1 MSLLISALSTRVLA
15 VRQEDGSLPGEP
27 LPLIEGLIWFLFV
40 PVAISA
46 LVWIL
51 VSVYDKSETGSA
63 SKEVAGAQPKRD
75 VLTSIE

>member
-1 MSLLISALSTRVLA
+1 MSPLA

-27 LPLIEGLIWFLFV
+27 LPLLEGLIWFLFI

-51 VSVYDKSETGSA
+51 VSVYDKSEK
-63 SKEVAGAQPKRD
+63 KEVATKEPKRD
-75 VLTSIE
+75 ILTSIE

>member
-1 MSLLISALSTRVLA
+1 MSLLISVLAMRPLA

-27 LPLIEGLIWFLFV
+27 LPLLEGLIWFLFI

-51 VSVYDKSETGSA
+51 VSVYDKSEK
-63 SKEVAGAQPKRD
+63 KEVVTKEPKRD
-75 VLTSIE
+75 ILTSIE

>member
-1 MSLLISALSTRVLA
+1 MRPLA

-27 LPLIEGLIWFLFV
+27 LPLLEGLIWFLFI

-51 VSVYDKSETGSA
+51 VSVYDKSEK
-63 SKEVAGAQPKRD
+63 KEVATKEAKRD
-75 VLTSIE
+75 ILTSIE

>member
-1 MSLLISALSTRVLA
+1 MSLLIRALA

-27 LPLIEGLIWFLFV
+27 LPLLEGLIWFLII

-51 VSVYDKSETGSA
+51 VTVFDKSGK
-63 SKEVAGAQPKRD
+63 KELAAPRAKRD
-75 VLTSIE
+75 ILTSIE

>member
-1 MSLLISALSTRVLA
+1 MSLLISVLSLRPLA

-27 LPLIEGLIWFLFV
+27 LPLLDGLIWFLFI

-51 VSVYDKSETGSA
+51 VSVYDKSEK
-63 SKEVAGAQPKRD
+63 KEVAQKEPKRD
-75 VLTSIE
+75 ILTSIE

>member
-1 MSLLISALSTRVLA
+1 MSLLISVLSMRPLA

-27 LPLIEGLIWFLFV
+27 LPLLDGLIWFLFI

-51 VSVYDKSETGSA
+51 VSVYDKSEK
-63 SKEVAGAQPKRD
+63 KEVAKKGPKRD
-75 VLTSIE
+75 ILTSIE

>member
-1 MSLLISALSTRVLA
+1 MSLLISVLA

-27 LPLIEGLIWFLFV
+27 LPLLEGLIWFLFI

-51 VSVYDKSETGSA
+51 VSIFDKSEK
-63 SKEVAGAQPKRD
+63 KEVASPIAKKD
-75 VLTSIE
+75 ILTSIE

>member
-1 MSLLISALSTRVLA
+1 MSLLISVLSMRPLA

-27 LPLIEGLIWFLFV
+27 LPLLEGLIWFLFI

-51 VSVYDKSETGSA
+51 VSVYDKSEK
-63 SKEVAGAQPKRD
+63 KEVATKAPKRD
-75 VLTSIE
+75 ILTSIE

>member
-1 MSLLISALSTRVLA
+1 MSLLVSILA

-27 LPLIEGLIWFLFV
+27 LPLLEGLIWFLFI

-51 VSVYDKSETGSA
+51 VSVFDKSEK
-63 SKEVAGAQPKRD
+63 KEVASPQEKRD
-75 VLTSIE
+75 ILTSIE